1 MTAGKGSGETASD
14 HPGGTIAAMRDEATV
29 TKVIDAPPDRCY
41 ALVADIDR
49 YPEWSADIKQ
59 ADVVTRDGDGRP
71 VDVAFR
77 AAAMGRSTSYT
88 LRYDYSEAPHRL
100 SWVLVDGDIAR
111 KLDGYYAFAP
121 IEQDPEQTSVT
132 YHLEVELVVPLP
144 GFVKRRAEGR
154 IVHTALDD
162 LKVRAE
168 A

>member
-1 MTAGKGSGETASD
+1 MTAAGRSGEAD
-14 HPGGTIAAMRDEATV
+14 GDRRGGTIAAMRDETTV

-59 ADVVTRDGDGRP
+59 AEVITRDEDGRP

-121 IEQDPEQTSVT
+121 VEDDADQTSVT